1 MKKNNLYFSA
11 LVLILGLSFTNCHSK
26 SDNSLYQTNA
36 LLFNYLNGL
45 LAGNCAVVEKRELS
59 TGTVYQATG
68 ATIPSGGCN
77 SSTLGS
83 TYSATAA
90 DIITLSDAY
99 FDQVTAVLDSYPAC
113 AEASKLVKGTN
124 TTLTGLN
131 GPTGANAGILTS
143 SSFVGISKA
152 ATTATNLATAANTIT
167 ADFNNTSLS
176 LYHPKNCFK
185 VRIGLLGTVGIYCKT
200 AEDINTA
207 KGKITYNVVDSVQKD
222 MNANF
227 EGYRDILKAARAG
240 SSGTS
245 DSDATSK
252 VNYYSSTAIN
262 GMRLMTSAE
271 ISTINS
277 TSVRAKFDAYAA
289 TFVTIAALGST
300 QNSIACLTATSNASS
315 TCTTAQATTGVGT
328 LAGLGYTGL
337 TTIQTEALKALP
349 CFAALTA
356 GDPVIKDYTLRIPN
370 AYRIANPYFNSN
382 IIPADR
388 AAVTTP
394 IVPNVS
400 CVYGTGTTAVASS
413 TNVLVP
419 TTAVT
424 FLTALSGGSTSSTNT
439 AATAAAAPA
448 EGLCPSSYKS
458 F

>member
-1 MKKNNLYFSA
+1 MKKNIFQISA
-11 LVLILGLSFTNCHSK
+11 LVLILGLSFANCHSK
-26 SDNSLYQTNA
+26 SDNSLYQTNS

-45 LAGNCAVVEKRELS
+45 LSGNCAIVEKRELS

-83 TYSATAA
+83 TYSATSA
-90 DIITLSDAY
+90 DIITLSNAY
-99 FDQVTAVLDSYPAC
+99 FDKVTAVLDAYPAC
-113 AEASKLVKGTN
+113 AAASSLVKGTN
-124 TTLTGLN
+124 TTLTGLTFGGN
-131 GPTGANAGILTS
+131 SLGLLTS

-152 ATTATNLATAANTIT
+152 ATTATNLESAATGIT
-167 ADFNNTSLS
+167 VDTNVTSLS
-176 LYHPKNCFK
+176 IYHPKNCYR
-185 VRIGLLGTVGIYCKT
+185 VRIGLLGTVGIYCKAAADITT
-200 AEDINTA
+200 AQ
-207 KGKITYNVVDSVQKD
+207 GKIKYNVVDSVMKD

-240 SSGTS
+240 SGGTA
-245 DSDATSK
+245 DTDATSK
-252 VNYYSSTAIN
+252 INYYSAAGIN

-271 ISTINS
+271 ISTLNS
-277 TSVRAKFDAYAA
+277 DSVRPKFDAYAA
-289 TFVTIAALGST
+289 TFVVVAALGQASASLAGAAGGGTLTSSTAAQQAAGAGTVIT
-300 QNSIACLTATSNASS
+300 QN
-315 TCTTAQATTGVGT
+315 
-328 LAGLGYTGL
+328 

-400 CVYGTGTTAVASS
+400 CVYGAGSTAVASN

-424 FLTALSGGSTSSTNT
+424 FLTQLTGGSSAGTNT
-439 AATAAAAPA
+439 AATAAATPA
-448 EGLCPSSYKS
+448 EGLCPSSYTS